1 MTGRRDRA
9 TQRGDAEGARSPFLR
24 AIEAAVG
31 ALDLSGRLI
40 AVTLLGFMFLALLAN
55 VVLRYAFGSGIA
67 WAYEIHALL
76 LPWVVAGGMVITAA
90 RGRSIAVTLVPDMAG
105 PQTARLLALL
115 AQAAVIVICL
125 GVLLSSRPI
134 LRASQ
139 FQTLSILGIKQIW
152 GYASLIYGFAG
163 MGLIA
168 AFEALRLMARGA
180 AARDPAAASLS

>member
-1 MTGRRDRA
+1 MTGRGDRA
-9 TQRGDAEGARSPFLR
+9 TPRGDAKGARSSFLR

-31 ALDLSGRLI
+31 LLDFSGRLI
-40 AVTLLGFMFLALLAN
+40 AVTLLGFMVLALLAN

-76 LPWVVAGGMVITAA
+76 MPWVVAGGMVIAAA

-115 AQAAVIVICL
+115 AQAAVVVICVS
-125 GVLLSSRPI
+125 VLQSSQPI
-134 LRASQ
+134 LRASR
-139 FQTLSILGIKQIW
+139 FQTLSTLGIRQIW
-152 GYASLIYGFAG
+152 GYASLIYAFAG

-168 AFEALRLMARGA
+168 ALEALRLLAGGA
-180 AARDPAAASLS
+180 PARDRAAASLS